1 MAEEC
6 PPAGGAE
13 LWLPDEFL
21 DDDFFSEEEK
31 AAVAAKSESDEEEG
45 MDGLSRRAA
54 GLVVGGGGDGS
65 PAKVAYLFFFSLSLF
80 LSRCGA
86 AVFGSFRLGISLSPD
101 RFHLCRVGAGASVSR
116 LAAVDSVRP
125 ACFRGGQPQRRG
137 VAGQLAAVVAAGE
150 DAGRPLGPAQRGGRP
165 GGPHAHNK
173 RHPGGNERGRTS
185 KTPRPAAGA
194 EALCAGRG
202 SEGRGCQPPSGS
214 AEELDGTSPDSD
226 CSCEFL
232 RRRLRRRA
240 GFATFFLFSL
250 VSDSVFPLSLLSLQF
265 NALKQQQ
272 LLKHMRE
279 RELAVATAAAWGT
292 SVAGSHRAAGYRV
305 PAPHVLSSS
314 AWPTLQKQQQ
324 QQQQRAASPAGMR
337 AVFVAP
343 PGAKRECAG
352 TGVFIPRQAGAPA
365 EPKKRPG
372 TRTTDNERTDAF
384 FSAPPDS
391 LTGFSLPPCWP

>member
-1 MAEEC
+1 
-6 PPAGGAE
+6 
-13 LWLPDEFL
+13 
-21 DDDFFSEEEK
+21 
-31 AAVAAKSESDEEEG
+31 VEG
-45 MDGLSRRAA
+45 TVPLQR
-54 GLVVGGGGDGS
+54 L
-65 PAKVAYLFFFSLSLF
+65 LTFFFSLSLSF
-80 LSRCGA
+80 SPVVVLPCLEVSGLESRSALIVSTSVAWGQAQVLAGSPQSILCGLHASGEDSPNGA
-86 AVFGSFRLGISLSPD
+86 ASQVSSPPSSPLEKTPADHWDLLKEAAGQVARMRTTSGIL
-101 RFHLCRVGAGASVSR
+101 VATNAGAH
-116 LAAVDSVRP
+116 
-125 ACFRGGQPQRRG
+125 Q
-137 VAGQLAAVVAAGE
+137 
-150 DAGRPLGPAQRGGRP
+150 
-165 GGPHAHNK
+165 
-173 RHPGGNERGRTS
+173 RHPVPPLAQKLSAPAEAP
-185 KTPRPAAGA
+185 KAAGA
-194 EALCAGRG
+194 NLPQA
-202 SEGRGCQPPSGS
+202 QPKNSMEHRRIQIARVSSYAADCGV
-214 AEELDGTSPDSD
+214 AQASPLS
-226 CSCEFL
+226 FL
-232 RRRLRRRA
+232 V
-240 GFATFFLFSL
+240 FSWFLTAFSL
-250 VSDSVFPLSLLSLQF
+250 SLSLQF

-292 SVAGSHRAAGYRV
+292 SVAGSHRAAGYRA